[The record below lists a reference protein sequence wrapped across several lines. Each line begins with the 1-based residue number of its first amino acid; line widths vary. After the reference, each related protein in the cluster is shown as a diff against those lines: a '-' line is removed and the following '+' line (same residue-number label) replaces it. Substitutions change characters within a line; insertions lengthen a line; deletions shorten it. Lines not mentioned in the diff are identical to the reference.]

1 MKVDVTT
8 SQVFNSGSGSSND
21 RPAKRLRLQTHLQTK
36 EPPIWLLQSSSMALE
51 FLCIL
56 SGRRSSRRYL
66 LMAKFKQP
74 EKFAKWVDEIDEE
87 QQEALLG
94 LEGAIPT
101 GD

>member
-1 MKVDVTT
+1 
-8 SQVFNSGSGSSND
+8 
-21 RPAKRLRLQTHLQTK
+21 
-36 EPPIWLLQSSSMALE
+36 MALE

-56 SGRRSSRRYL
+56 SGKSGKACIVLSLDLCNENAGLWCRSPLFKKMCEVISSSNVPYEGPAYNAMRTDL